1 MPAVLDGLRHH
12 RPREGRAHPQ
22 GRGQPDGPQLAR
34 QAVRA
39 GPGGAQPPVPPRAPA
54 LPAQAGRPA
63 RRRQVA
69 PHHLGGGLRRARDA
83 AEEGPR
89 VRQARGVRLPPGPQP
104 QQGRDQ
110 PLPARVRHQHRAQP
124 PRPVLGLTP
133 RRGADVSVRVRLGPR
148 RLRALEVHPELRLE
162 HVRGAPGPR
171 RRRPAHPARPLRQRR
186 QAGDLR
192 RADVEHGRQQR
203 RVLHARARH
212 RRRRR
217 ARHGAHHHQR
227 EALRR
232 GVLPRLGQRAARRAL
247 GADPAVHPG
256 VGRGDLDDPRR
267 DHPAHRARVRR
278 GRARRDHDV
287 QPRLQRAR
295 QRLHQRP
302 LHHPAQ
308 RAGRLGRQAGRALLD
323 VDRRLRQEAVPR
335 AEDAAV
341 PEGEVAAR
349 GPAGVRSR
357 TSGTR

>member
-1 MPAVLDGLRHH
+1 MDPNSRGKLCA
-12 RPREGRAHPQ
+12 
-22 GRGQPDGPQLAR
+22 RGQAALNHQYHPERLLYPLKRVGPR
-34 QAVRA
+34 
-39 GPGGAQPPVPPRAPA
+39 
-54 LPAQAGRPA
+54 
-63 RRRQVA
+63 
-69 PHHLGGGLRRARDA
+69 GGGKWRRITWEEAYDEFRRDA

-89 VRQARGVRLPPGPQP
+89 VRQARGVRLPPGSQP

-171 RRRPAHPARPLRQRR
+171 RRRAAHPARPLRQRR

-192 RADVEHGRQQR
+192 RADVEHRRQQR

-247 GADPAVHPG
+247 GADQAVHARSG
-256 VGRGDLDDPRR
+256 PRR
-267 DHPAHRARVRR
+267 P
-278 GRARRDHDV
+278 
-287 QPRLQRAR
+287 
-295 QRLHQRP
+295 
-302 LHHPAQ
+302 
-308 RAGRLGRQAGRALLD
+308 
-323 VDRRLRQEAVPR
+323 
-335 AEDAAV
+335 
-341 PEGEVAAR
+341 
-349 GPAGVRSR
+349 
-357 TSGTR
+357 